1 MLDGVGARPEASEPG
16 ADHLQLVQEVAGLWF
31 AMDSRLQA
39 HFAKLAAEQSLSA
52 IQAKV
57 LIQLDEDGAVTM
69 RALASRLQYDPSNL
83 TGVIDRL
90 EELGVVRRRPDAR
103 DRRVKGI
110 VLTGRGHGLRAAF
123 WQRLIS
129 DAGPLGSLGAEDL

>member
-1 MLDGVGARPEASEPG
+1 
-16 ADHLQLVQEVAGLWF
+16 VQEVAGLWVEMQ
-31 AMDSRLQA
+31 ARLQE
-39 HFAKLAAEQSLSA
+39 HFAALAAEQSLSA

-90 EELGVVRRRPDAR
+90 EELGLLKRRPDAR

-110 VLTGRGHGLRAAF
+110 VLTASGHSLRAAF

-129 DAGPLGSLGAEDL
+129 DVGPLGTLSAGDLAALRSLLRRALAQTG